1 MGTVLF
7 SNFLYKKIHINK
19 PSCILY
25 MENSSGGLFFMS
37 NYEIMM
43 NGNVKI
49 GEEAPDFNAV
59 TTQGNIKLSD
69 YKGKWLV
76 FFSHPRRFYPCLHN

>member
-1 MGTVLF
+1 MWRF
-7 SNFLYKKIHINK
+7 I
-19 PSCILY
+19 
-25 MENSSGGLFFMS
+25 FMS

-49 GEEAPDFNAV
+49 GEPAPDFSAV

-69 YKGKWLV
+69 Y
-76 FFSHPRRFYPCLHN
+76 

>member
-1 MGTVLF
+1 
-7 SNFLYKKIHINK
+7 
-19 PSCILY
+19 
-25 MENSSGGLFFMS
+25 MS

-49 GEEAPDFNAV
+49 GEEAPDFSAV
-59 TTQGNIKLSD
+59 TTEGNIKLSD

-76 FFSHPRRFYPCLHN
+76 FFSHPRRFYSCLHNRIYCICKNEYIF

>member
-1 MGTVLF
+1 
-7 SNFLYKKIHINK
+7 
-19 PSCILY
+19 
-25 MENSSGGLFFMS
+25 MS

-49 GEEAPDFNAV
+49 GEQAPDFTAV
-59 TTQGNIKLSD
+59 TTQGDIKLSD

-76 FFSHPRRFYPCLHN
+76 FFSHPRRFYPRMYNRNNSF